1 MLQEHIYNLLNN
13 SVYSIKARLAKKLIN
28 RGFLKVAADVEA
40 VTDSV
45 GASTGGQRVRILITD
60 NGTGAD
66 KDFLPKIGGYS
77 VTTKGSEGTGFGV
90 FAAKDYVKSVGGKLE
105 VDNVEDEQG
114 NIQGFK
120 VEMFLDVFD
129 PARHKE
135 EHFGHRR

>member
-13 SVYSIKARLAKKLIN
+13 SVYFVKARLGKKLIN
-28 RGFLKVAADVEA
+28 KGLIRIIATVEA
-40 VTDSV
+40 VTDS
-45 GASTGGQRVRILITD
+45 AAKSTGGQRVRIEITD

-77 VTTKGSEGTGFGV
+77 VTSKGPDGTGFGV
-90 FAAKDYVKSVGGKLE
+90 FAAKDYIKSIGGKL
-105 VDNVEDEQG
+105 VVGNIEDE
-114 NIQGFK
+114 NALVQGFK

-135 EHFGHRR
+135 EQLGRKR